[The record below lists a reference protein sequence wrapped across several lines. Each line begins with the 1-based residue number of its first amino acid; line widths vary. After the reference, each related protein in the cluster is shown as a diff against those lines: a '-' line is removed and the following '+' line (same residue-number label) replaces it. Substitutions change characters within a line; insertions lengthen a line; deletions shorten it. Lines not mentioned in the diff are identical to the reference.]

1 MSIELYILI
10 LISYLLGS
18 IPFGLIISKLNGVD
32 IRLHGSK
39 NIGATNVLRVLGK
52 KYGLTT
58 FFLDTLK
65 GFIPTYYFPMFL
77 IENQF
82 SDIGILFGILSII
95 GHTFPIFLAFKGGK
109 GVATSA
115 GMLFGVAPIALFIG
129 FLIWILTL
137 MISKYV
143 SLSSILA
150 CITALLIVLFDQSS
164 SLILQVLMFFLTV
177 LIIFLHRA
185 NIARIINGTENKIK
199 RE

>member
-39 NIGATNVLRVLGK
+39 NIGATNVFKSIGK

-77 IENQF
+77 IDNQF
-82 SDIGILFGILSII
+82 NDIGILFGILSII

-115 GMLFGVAPIALFIG
+115 GMLFGIAPIALFN
-129 FLIWILTL
+129 WIFD
-137 MISKYV
+137 MDSYV
-143 SLSSILA
+143 NDIKI
-150 CITALLIVLFDQSS
+150 C
-164 SLILQVLMFFLTV
+164 FF
-177 LIIFLHRA
+177 IIHFCMY
-185 NIARIINGTENKIK
+185 NSFINSYI
-199 RE
+199 

>member
-1 MSIELYILI
+1 
-10 LISYLLGS
+10 
-18 IPFGLIISKLNGVD
+18 
-32 IRLHGSK
+32 
-39 NIGATNVLRVLGK
+39 
-52 KYGLTT
+52 
-58 FFLDTLK
+58 
-65 GFIPTYYFPMFL
+65 MFL
-77 IENQF
+77 IDNQF
-82 SDIGILFGILSII
+82 NDIGILFGILSII

-115 GMLFGVAPIALFIG
+115 GMLFGIAPIALLIG

-143 SLSSILA
+143 SLSSIFA
-150 CITALLIVLFDQSS
+150 CITVLLIVIFDQSS